1 MSQSITANGMIVTSL
16 VQSVPHSGVW
26 TAVVDFDQ
34 DRSGLT
40 GAAILDVGGA
50 QYVGAFVP
58 ELSGS
63 DGLLSKAFVV
73 GGAGG
78 WRRTIDEKHY
88 HSDAGVSASSVV
100 VDVAA
105 AAGETL
111 GSVAIDT
118 ALSVDYVRERTTAGR
133 ALRAVCAA
141 AGIPWWVGFD
151 GITRVGP
158 RVRSEVVGEYE
169 VLEFD
174 PRWKVATVVAS
185 SPASIDVGKVLR
197 AGLDVPMIVRSF
209 DLEVTSERARF
220 DCICEAAS

>member
-1 MSQSITANGMIVTSL
+1 MSQSVTANGMLVTAL
-16 VQSVPHSGVW
+16 ALSVPHSGVW

-50 QYVGAFVP
+50 QYVGTFVP

-73 GGAGG
+73 AGG
-78 WRRTIDEKHY
+78 WRKPIEPKPY
-88 HSDAGVSASSVV
+88 HSDSGVSAASIV
-100 VDVAA
+100 VDLAN

-111 GSVAIDT
+111 GSVVIGT
-118 ALSVDYVRERTTAGR
+118 ALGVDYVRERTTAGR
-133 ALRAVCAA
+133 ALQAVCS
-141 AGIPWWVGFD
+141 PTSWWVGFD

-158 RVRSEVVGEYE
+158 RARSEVVGEYQ

-174 PRWKVATVVAS
+174 PRWKVAQVVAS
-185 SPASIDVGKVLR
+185 SPASIDVGKILR
-197 AGLDVPMIVRSF
+197 VGLDVPMVVRSF
-209 DLEVTSERARF
+209 DLEVTSERSRF
-220 DCICEAAS
+220 VCICEAAS